1 MQLVQQRIL
10 EALQNLSPL
19 EQQEVLDFAEFL
31 GSKRETQ
38 EKLRVHSDRGN
49 LVNHRATFE
58 QQLTEM
64 ANDPAIQAEL
74 RAINQE
80 FAATEMDGLG
90 TFFKVVD
97 RRLTQINAEEAIEEA
112 TSPDCS

>member
-1 MQLVQQRIL
+1 MQPVQQRVL

-31 GSKRETQ
+31 GSKRETE
-38 EKLRVHSDRGN
+38 EKLRVQSGCGDLGN
-49 LVNHRATFE
+49 HQATFE
-58 QQLTEM
+58 QQLNKM
-64 ANDPAIQAEL
+64 ASDPAIQVEL

-90 TFFKVVD
+90 T
-97 RRLTQINAEEAIEEA
+97 L
-112 TSPDCS
+112 

>member
-1 MQLVQQRIL
+1 MQPVQQRVL

-38 EKLRVHSDRGN
+38 EKLPVQSGRGN
-49 LVNHRATFE
+49 LGNHQATFE
-58 QQLTEM
+58 QQLNEM
-64 ANDPAIQAEL
+64 ASDPAIQVEL
-74 RAINQE
+74 KAINQE

-90 TFFKVVD
+90 T
-97 RRLTQINAEEAIEEA
+97 L
-112 TSPDCS
+112 